1 MYLVGLTGGIAAGKS
16 TVAARWVEQGA
27 VEIDADQL
35 ARDVV
40 APGTQGLAQV
50 AKAFGPGI
58 LTLDGALDRAKLGAM
73 VFADPAKRKELEG
86 ILHPL
91 VKSLAKSKI
100 DALPE
105 NSIAIYNVPL
115 LVEASVDLPFDFVV
129 TVETP
134 AKEQIQ
140 RLMKFRGMT
149 EIEAT
154 NRVNSQASPAQRA
167 NAADVILNSNQDLP
181 LLLKDADSL
190 WLRIQRE
197 AFEKHSALDN

>member
-16 TVAARWVEQGA
+16 TVATRWVEQGA

-50 AKAFGPGI
+50 AKTFGPGI
-58 LTLDGALDRAKLGAM
+58 LTPDGALDRAKLGAM

-91 VKSLAKSKI
+91 VKSLAKTKI
-100 DALPE
+100 AALPE

-140 RLMKFRGMT
+140 RLMKFRGMS
-149 EIEAT
+149 ELEAT